1 MVGQQPITNRFG
13 QQFLRLLVTL
23 ALVMAGTSLAISQS
37 VPMNEGSFWTP
48 PGSPVNMTPTPS
60 MPGMNTGQTPTP
72 WQQTSNPM
80 MAPSGNGRP
89 TIDQTRWY
97 INNSPY
103 FQNMDPGIK
112 DAIIYSGAAS
122 GLLSGSYLPNGS
134 PNPFYQNGQVISNWY
149 VPSTWS
155 STQTNWQGVQQNG
168 FLPNATGS
176 GAYVPSWTNPTS
188 TFSPSSATSAYRPTY
203 TYTPPAIIQNPTN
216 LAPRPMSNSPFQ
228 YLSNTSLQRFSAY
241 TPKVMDLGKFAN
253 DVARASALH
262 ESAGDK
268 IAQAISYAQLAHL
281 FLQKDNP
288 ELALMQVEA
297 AEPLAA
303 NTRNLGLKI
312 DLLWLKAAAQM
323 SSGEFEEAITTYRE
337 TMRQLRLQGNQ
348 TGQAEAFASLAWA
361 FQSLGRVAE
370 AQEAYKDAFIV
381 FQMSNNRD
389 GQAKSLIGMGSLYA
403 SIGDYQKAFDK
414 FLEGAKIATED
425 QYARILVSY
434 AGLLQSQ
441 GEHAWAMK
449 VYDKAS
455 QMHHDDK
462 VLNGT
467 IWAGM
472 GRSEVALGNYGQAG
486 LYLERARLEM
496 SDAGDLRGE
505 AGILASIAELEFWTN
520 LNPASKHNF
529 SAAAASYDRALT
541 LMRQTGDRAGEVGVL
556 AGVGQVFEVQGKL
569 QKAIDSYNQALT
581 RLEDLRTS
589 ARLEEFRI
597 NEANQSENLYGH
609 VAELQVRAHN
619 MEEAF
624 NLSERARAR
633 AFLDLLGNSRA
644 DSRQVPADIVSREES
659 LRKENILLERQLGQE
674 FSKPLPEVD
683 QQRMR
688 ALQTRLSDLR
698 VRYQQSLDAL
708 KAANPSY
715 ASFLSVSPLTLKQAQ
730 QQLGPEVTSLSYF
743 TLPDMTLAFVVTR
756 DGFHA
761 FKLRVTEKELG
772 LAVSALL
779 DFASNAETTEASK
792 HLYKMLIA
800 PLKSELKS
808 RTLLISPYGVL
819 HNLPFAALSPDG
831 EEYFADTYSITLLPS
846 ISAWPYLYARAKN
859 DASSALVMAGDDVEG
874 FPYLS
879 GGHKEADMIAAL
891 FGAKPLFAEAA
902 TVSTLREHG
911 GEYSILHL
919 MAHLDHDT
927 QNPRSSRIV
936 LAQDLNIEDV
946 LDLNLRKTSL
956 VVLSGCQ
963 SGKGAQTRG
972 DDMIALSRAFMYAGA
987 PSVMASLWSVD
998 DQATEQLM
1006 VAFYSHLHDG
1016 LSKADALQAAQKD
1029 VRRSY
1034 PNPYYWASFELLG
1047 DPGTPVESSVSVA
1060 SKPHL

>member
-1 MVGQQPITNRFG
+1 MKHRLGCHVCSLRTLGLVAVLAFVQPATILGQATVPPALSPNGQAQPASNTWSPPVPGPANMTLTPNYYTNNFQNSGNTWSPPANPYNTPNPYSRPTREQTEWYVNTHPALSNLDPITKADIVNGANLPFLNTSPYINGQQ
-13 QQFLRLLVTL
+13 
-23 ALVMAGTSLAISQS
+23 
-37 VPMNEGSFWTP
+37 
-48 PGSPVNMTPTPS
+48 
-60 MPGMNTGQTPTP
+60 
-72 WQQTSNPM
+72 
-80 MAPSGNGRP
+80 
-89 TIDQTRWY
+89 
-97 INNSPY
+97 
-103 FQNMDPGIK
+103 
-112 DAIIYSGAAS
+112 
-122 GLLSGSYLPNGS
+122 
-134 PNPFYQNGQVISNWY
+134 NPFYQSGGQLAPNWY
-149 VPSTWS
+149 LPSTWPS
-155 STQTNWQGVQQNG
+155 QNMNWQGVQSNG
-168 FLPNATGS
+168 YLPAGS
-176 GAYVPSWTNPTS
+176 EYRYTNYSTYNPTS
-188 TFSPSSATSAYRPTY
+188 Y
-203 TYTPPAIIQNPTN
+203 TYLYSPPTINYSRQPLPSTN
-216 LAPRPMSNSPFQ
+216 TTIPH
-228 YLSNTSLQRFSAY
+228 LSRFEEASKTSLQRFSAY
-241 TPKVMDLGKFAN
+241 TPKVTDFGKFAN
-253 DVARASALH
+253 DVAGASALH
-262 ESAGDK
+262 ESADDK
-268 IAQAISYAQLAHL
+268 VAQAINRAELAHL

-288 ELALMQVEA
+288 EQALIQIEV

-303 NTRNLGLKI
+303 KTGNLGLEI
-312 DLLWLKAAAQM
+312 DVLWLKAAAQM

-403 SIGDYQKAFDK
+403 SIGDYKKAFDK

-520 LNPASKHNF
+520 LNPDSKHNF
-529 SAAAASYDRALT
+529 SAAAASYAKALA
-541 LMRQTGDRAGEVGVL
+541 LMRETGDRAGEVGVL
-556 AGVGQVFEVQGKL
+556 AGIGRVFEVQGKL
-569 QKAIDSYNQALT
+569 QKSIDSYNQALT
-581 RLEDLRTS
+581 KLEDLRTS

-597 NEANQSENLYGH
+597 DEANQSENLYSH
-609 VAELQVRAHN
+609 VAELQAREHH

-633 AFLDLLGNSRA
+633 AFLDLLGNARA

-688 ALQTRLSDLR
+688 ALQTRLSDVR

-730 QQLGPEVTSLSYF
+730 QQLGPDVTSLSYF

-756 DGFHA
+756 DGFQA

-808 RTLLISPYGVL
+808 HTVLISPYGVL

-946 LDLNLRKTSL
+946 LDLNLKKTSL